1 MVTLI
6 PGDGIGPE
14 ISSAVKRVYTAA
26 QVPIEWE
33 ETDVTPIIRDNQTAI
48 PDDAYNS
55 INKNKVALK
64 GPLETPVGKG
74 HRSLNLT
81 LRQCVLGRESQRM
94 CRASPVTG
102 AQDVRAL
109 RQR

>member
-1 MVTLI
+1 MWTRGSLLAGVDQAKRVVTLI

-14 ISSAVKRVYTAA
+14 ISNAVKRIYTAA
-26 QVPIEWE
+26 EVPIEWE

-48 PDDAYNS
+48 PDDAYDS

-81 LRQCVLGRESQRM
+81 LRQ
-94 CRASPVTG
+94 
-102 AQDVRAL
+102 
-109 RQR
+109 